1 MYWGSLRAVKKKL
14 VIILGLGAF
23 IIGAFRKL
31 KK

>member
-1 MYWGSLRAVKKKL
+1 LRAVKKKL